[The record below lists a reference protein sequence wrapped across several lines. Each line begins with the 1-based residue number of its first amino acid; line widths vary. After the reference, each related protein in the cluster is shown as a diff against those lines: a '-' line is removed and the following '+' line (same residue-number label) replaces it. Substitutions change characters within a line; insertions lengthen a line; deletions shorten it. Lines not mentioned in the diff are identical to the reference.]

1 MPVLRPQPPPSKPHS
16 EPTAVSAEI
25 TPLPP
30 REPEPGAAYLQSF
43 SVRYEYP
50 VYFTEHLFAHDNPIF
65 RQVLL
70 RREPGK
76 RHRFVA
82 FIDANVAA
90 SFPALEHDIAGYA
103 GVHADAMEL
112 IAPAERVPG
121 GEQVKND
128 PALLTRLQHRL
139 VELGVDR
146 HAFVVGIG
154 GGAFLDLVG
163 YVASST
169 HRGIRHVRVPTTVLA
184 QNDSGVGVKN
194 GINAFGVKNLIG
206 SFAPPFAVLNDSDF
220 LRTLQPRDK
229 IAGIAEAVKVALI
242 RDRVFFE
249 WLEARAD
256 ALRACDSVAMARM
269 IRRCAELHMRQI
281 AQGGDPFESGS
292 ARPLDYGHWSA
303 HKLEALTGHE
313 LRHGEAVAI
322 GLALDTRYS
331 VQTNML
337 EAGADERVHALL
349 KRLGFH
355 LWHPALEARDAQG
368 HWLLLRGLEE
378 FREHLG
384 GELTVT
390 LLRDIGIGEEVHQ
403 MDLHEIH
410 RALAWLRQR
419 EIGR

>member
-1 MPVLRPQPPPSKPHS
+1 MSAQITSLPQRAEERS
-16 EPTAVSAEI
+16 AV
-25 TPLPP
+25 
-30 REPEPGAAYLQSF
+30 YLQSF
-43 SVRYEYP
+43 TVHYEYP
-50 VYFTEHLFAHDNPIF
+50 VCFTEHLFARDNPVF
-65 RQVLL
+65 RDTLL
-70 RREPGK
+70 RREPGR

-82 FIDANVAA
+82 LIDANVAA
-90 SFPALEHDIAGYA
+90 SFPSLAHDIAGYA
-103 GVHADAMEL
+103 GQHAEAMEML
-112 IAPAERVPG
+112 VHPEVVPG
-121 GEQVKND
+121 GEHVKND

-139 VELGVDR
+139 VDLGVDR

-163 YVASST
+163 YVASTT
-169 HRGIRHVRVPTTVLA
+169 HRGIRHIRVPTTVLA

-194 GINAFGVKNLIG
+194 GVNAFGVKNLLG

-229 IAGIAEAVKVALI
+229 IAGVAEAVKVALI
-242 RDRVFFE
+242 RDRLFFD
-249 WLEARAD
+249 WLESSAD
-256 ALRACDSVAMARM
+256 ALRACEPAAMSRM

-303 HKLEALTGHE
+303 HKLEALTAHE

-331 VQTNML
+331 VQIGML
-337 EAGADERVHALL
+337 AAGGDDRVHALL

-355 LWHPALEARDAQG
+355 LWHPALESRDAEGRWQ
-368 HWLLLRGLEE
+368 LLRGLQE

-384 GELTVT
+384 GELTIT
-390 LLRDIGIGEEVHQ
+390 LLRDLGVGEEVHQ
-403 MDLHEIH
+403 MHADEIL
-410 RALAWLRQR
+410 RALVWLRRR
-419 EIGR
+419 EYAA

>member
-1 MPVLRPQPPPSKPHS
+1 M
-16 EPTAVSAEI
+16 SAQI
-25 TPLPP
+25 TPLPL
-30 REPEPGAAYLQSF
+30 RGDERSATYLQSF

-50 VYFTEHLFAHDNPIF
+50 VCFTEHLFAHDNPVF
-65 RQVLL
+65 RDTML
-70 RREPGK
+70 RREPAR
-76 RHRFVA
+76 RHRFVV
-82 FIDANVAA
+82 FIDSNVAA
-90 SFPALEHDIAGYA
+90 SFASLAHDIAGYA
-103 GVHADAMEL
+103 GVHGEAMEL
-112 IAPAERVPG
+112 LAHPEVVPG

-169 HRGIRHVRVPTTVLA
+169 HRGIRHIRVPTTVLA

-194 GINAFGVKNLIG
+194 GVNAFGVKNLLG
-206 SFAPPFAVLNDSDF
+206 SFAPPFAVLNDSCF

-229 IAGIAEAVKVALI
+229 IAGVAEAVKVALI
-242 RDRVFFE
+242 RDRLFFD
-249 WLEARAD
+249 WLEASAA
-256 ALRACDSVAMARM
+256 ALRDCEPAAMGRM

-281 AQGGDPFESGS
+281 AQGGDPFETGS

-303 HKLEALTGHE
+303 HKLEALTAHE

-331 VQTNML
+331 VQIGML
-337 EAGADERVHALL
+337 AAGGEDRVHRLL

-355 LWHPALEARDAQG
+355 LWHPALESRGADGQ
-368 HWLLLRGLEE
+368 WQLLRGLQE

-384 GELTVT
+384 GELTIT

-403 MDLHEIH
+403 MDTDEIL
-410 RALAWLRQR
+410 RALAWLRRQ
-419 EIGR
+419 EHV